1 MLAGTGRIA
10 CPTGKSKRLRSIAV
24 RSRASGGRCPAFS
37 HPACSA
43 ARLPGRS
50 FRRRPALQSTPTGAL
65 IRCAPIVWRE
75 PWRREAASR
84 MAGRGSLAKFGA
96 EGRQHCVPDR
106 ALSRKGLCARPRFL
120 LRVRA
125 ARLSIRVASR
135 PVEQRPEQAGHLA
148 WRVRHCL
155 AIPERAKRT
164 SRFVTTASGTSLRP
178 NGRPPLEERGSRS
191 SHAALSCLERASQ
204 HALAGPA

>member
-1 MLAGTGRIA
+1 MLAATGRIA

-24 RSRASGGRCPAFS
+24 RSRASARRCPAFS

-75 PWRREAASR
+75 PGGAKRPAGWLDVAAWPGSER
-84 MAGRGSLAKFGA
+84 KAGNIACPA
-96 EGRQHCVPDR
+96 R
-106 ALSRKGLCARPRFL
+106 ALSRKGLCARPGFL

-155 AIPERAKRT
+155 AILERAKRT
-164 SRFVTTASGTSLRP
+164 SCFVTTASGTSLRP
-178 NGRPPLEERGSRS
+178 NGRPPLEERGGRS